1 MNNWVYF
8 ERNTYFETMGAGINN
23 ANIKYLR
30 YKVVGSDK
38 ILQALETGDIDIG
51 SPQATADNISTIKN
65 VSHLFYKQYTTNG
78 YGYVGIN
85 PKFVPDIEVRQ
96 AIMWE
101 LECLK
106 GKQGMLDI
114 KNPKSFTKFVIP
126 NNIHSPMKTLTR
138 ILALALVVIFAA
150 CGTPETAHYKVIS
163 YNIRVLTPHDTD
175 SLHWDIRK
183 PATITMIEQEQPD
196 IFGLQ
201 ESFLEQTRYVEAECQ
216 QYVRIG
222 VGENDEDPASE
233 VNAIFYLRDKFELL
247 EKKSIWLSE
256 TPDTCS
262 RGWDADYNRMATFVT
277 LRDKNNGKELTYI
290 NTHFDHVGRVARIES
305 AKMIAERIKS
315 LQAAGK
321 KAIIGSLEKASEAI
335 NGMSGTVIKS

>member
-1 MNNWVYF
+1 
-8 ERNTYFETMGAGINN
+8 
-23 ANIKYLR
+23 
-30 YKVVGSDK
+30 
-38 ILQALETGDIDIG
+38 
-51 SPQATADNISTIKN
+51 
-65 VSHLFYKQYTTNG
+65 
-78 YGYVGIN
+78 
-85 PKFVPDIEVRQ
+85 
-96 AIMWE
+96 
-101 LECLK
+101 
-106 GKQGMLDI
+106 
-114 KNPKSFTKFVIP
+114 
-126 NNIHSPMKTLTR
+126 MKTLTR

-150 CGTPETAHYKVIS
+150 CGAPETAPYKIIS

-321 KAIIGSLEKASEAI
+321 KAIIVGGDFNSELADSLLMPMQEAL
-335 NGMSGTVIKS
+335 GYARHDSPVTDDKGTFNNWGRAAEGYIIDHIFYTGVTPKEYRTLDGNYGAPYISDHYPIAFTFEL

>member
-1 MNNWVYF
+1 
-8 ERNTYFETMGAGINN
+8 
-23 ANIKYLR
+23 
-30 YKVVGSDK
+30 
-38 ILQALETGDIDIG
+38 
-51 SPQATADNISTIKN
+51 
-65 VSHLFYKQYTTNG
+65 
-78 YGYVGIN
+78 
-85 PKFVPDIEVRQ
+85 
-96 AIMWE
+96 
-101 LECLK
+101 
-106 GKQGMLDI
+106 
-114 KNPKSFTKFVIP
+114 
-126 NNIHSPMKTLTR
+126 MKTLTR

-150 CGTPETAHYKVIS
+150 CGAPETAHYKIIS

-321 KAIIGSLEKASEAI
+321 KAIIVGGDFNSELADSLLMPMQDALGYARHDSPVTDDK
-335 NGMSGTVIKS
+335 GTFNNWGRAAEGYIIDHIFYTGVTPKEYRTLDGNYGAPYISDHYPIAFTFEL

>member
-1 MNNWVYF
+1 
-8 ERNTYFETMGAGINN
+8 
-23 ANIKYLR
+23 
-30 YKVVGSDK
+30 
-38 ILQALETGDIDIG
+38 
-51 SPQATADNISTIKN
+51 
-65 VSHLFYKQYTTNG
+65 
-78 YGYVGIN
+78 
-85 PKFVPDIEVRQ
+85 
-96 AIMWE
+96 
-101 LECLK
+101 
-106 GKQGMLDI
+106 
-114 KNPKSFTKFVIP
+114 
-126 NNIHSPMKTLTR
+126 MKTLTR

-305 AKMIAERIKS
+305 AKIIAERIKS

-321 KAIIGSLEKASEAI
+321 KAIIVGGDFNSELADSLLMPMQYALGYARHDSPVTDDK
-335 NGMSGTVIKS
+335 GTFNNWGRAAEGYIIDHIFYTGVTPKEYRTLDGNYGAPYISDHYPIAFTFEL

>member
-1 MNNWVYF
+1 
-8 ERNTYFETMGAGINN
+8 
-23 ANIKYLR
+23 
-30 YKVVGSDK
+30 
-38 ILQALETGDIDIG
+38 
-51 SPQATADNISTIKN
+51 
-65 VSHLFYKQYTTNG
+65 
-78 YGYVGIN
+78 
-85 PKFVPDIEVRQ
+85 
-96 AIMWE
+96 
-101 LECLK
+101 
-106 GKQGMLDI
+106 
-114 KNPKSFTKFVIP
+114 
-126 NNIHSPMKTLTR
+126 MKTLTR

-233 VNAIFYLRDKFELL
+233 VNAIFYLRDKFKLL

-321 KAIIGSLEKASEAI
+321 KAIIVGGDFNSELADSLLMPMQEAL
-335 NGMSGTVIKS
+335 GYARHDSPVTDDKGTFNNWGRAAEGYIIDHIFYTGVTPKEYRTLDGNYGAPYISDHYPIAFTFEL

>member
-1 MNNWVYF
+1 
-8 ERNTYFETMGAGINN
+8 
-23 ANIKYLR
+23 
-30 YKVVGSDK
+30 
-38 ILQALETGDIDIG
+38 
-51 SPQATADNISTIKN
+51 
-65 VSHLFYKQYTTNG
+65 
-78 YGYVGIN
+78 
-85 PKFVPDIEVRQ
+85 
-96 AIMWE
+96 
-101 LECLK
+101 
-106 GKQGMLDI
+106 
-114 KNPKSFTKFVIP
+114 
-126 NNIHSPMKTLTR
+126 MKTLTR

-150 CGTPETAHYKVIS
+150 CGAPETAHYKVIS
-163 YNIRVLTPHDTD
+163 YNIRVLTPHDND

-321 KAIIGSLEKASEAI
+321 KAIIVGGDFNSELADSLLMPMQEAL
-335 NGMSGTVIKS
+335 GYARHDSPVTDDKGTFNNWGRAAEGYIIDHIFYTGVTPKEYRTLDGNYGAPYISDHYPIAFTFEL

>member
-1 MNNWVYF
+1 
-8 ERNTYFETMGAGINN
+8 
-23 ANIKYLR
+23 
-30 YKVVGSDK
+30 
-38 ILQALETGDIDIG
+38 
-51 SPQATADNISTIKN
+51 
-65 VSHLFYKQYTTNG
+65 
-78 YGYVGIN
+78 
-85 PKFVPDIEVRQ
+85 
-96 AIMWE
+96 
-101 LECLK
+101 
-106 GKQGMLDI
+106 
-114 KNPKSFTKFVIP
+114 
-126 NNIHSPMKTLTR
+126 MKTLTR
-138 ILALALVVIFAA
+138 ILALALAVIFAA

-201 ESFLEQTRYVEAECQ
+201 ESFLEQTRYVEANCS

-233 VNAIFYLRDKFELL
+233 VNAIFYLPDKFELL

-305 AKMIAERIKS
+305 AKMLAERIKS
-315 LQAAGK
+315 LQTAGR
-321 KAIIGSLEKASEAI
+321 KAIIVGGDFNSELADSLLIPMQEVLGYARHDSPVTDNKGSFNNRGNAAAGYIIDHIFYTGVTPKEYRTLDG
-335 NGMSGTVIKS
+335 NYGTPYISDHYPIAFTFEM

>member
-1 MNNWVYF
+1 
-8 ERNTYFETMGAGINN
+8 
-23 ANIKYLR
+23 
-30 YKVVGSDK
+30 
-38 ILQALETGDIDIG
+38 
-51 SPQATADNISTIKN
+51 
-65 VSHLFYKQYTTNG
+65 
-78 YGYVGIN
+78 
-85 PKFVPDIEVRQ
+85 
-96 AIMWE
+96 
-101 LECLK
+101 
-106 GKQGMLDI
+106 
-114 KNPKSFTKFVIP
+114 
-126 NNIHSPMKTLTR
+126 
-138 ILALALVVIFAA
+138 
-150 CGTPETAHYKVIS
+150 
-163 YNIRVLTPHDTD
+163 
-175 SLHWDIRK
+175 
-183 PATITMIEQEQPD
+183 
-196 IFGLQ
+196 
-201 ESFLEQTRYVEAECQ
+201 LEQTRYVEAECQ

-321 KAIIGSLEKASEAI
+321 KAIIVGGDFNSELADSLLIPMQEAL
-335 NGMSGTVIKS
+335 GYARHDSPATDDKGTFNNWGRAAEGYIIDHIFYTGVTPKEYRTLDGNYGVPYISDHYPIAFTFEM

>member
-1 MNNWVYF
+1 M
-8 ERNTYFETMGAGINN
+8 
-23 ANIKYLR
+23 
-30 YKVVGSDK
+30 
-38 ILQALETGDIDIG
+38 
-51 SPQATADNISTIKN
+51 KN
-65 VSHLFYKQYTTNG
+65 
-78 YGYVGIN
+78 
-85 PKFVPDIEVRQ
+85 
-96 AIMWE
+96 
-101 LECLK
+101 
-106 GKQGMLDI
+106 
-114 KNPKSFTKFVIP
+114 
-126 NNIHSPMKTLTR
+126 LTR
-138 ILALALVVIFAA
+138 IFALALVVIFAA
-150 CGTPETAHYKVIS
+150 CGAPETAHYKIIS

-201 ESFLEQTRYVEAECQ
+201 ESFLEQTRYVEANCS

-321 KAIIGSLEKASEAI
+321 KAIIVGGDFNSELADSLLMPMQDALGYARHDSPVTDDK
-335 NGMSGTVIKS
+335 GTFNNWGRAAEGYIIDHIFYTGVTPKEYRTLDGNYGAPYISDHYPIAFTFEL

>member
-1 MNNWVYF
+1 
-8 ERNTYFETMGAGINN
+8 
-23 ANIKYLR
+23 
-30 YKVVGSDK
+30 
-38 ILQALETGDIDIG
+38 
-51 SPQATADNISTIKN
+51 
-65 VSHLFYKQYTTNG
+65 
-78 YGYVGIN
+78 
-85 PKFVPDIEVRQ
+85 
-96 AIMWE
+96 
-101 LECLK
+101 
-106 GKQGMLDI
+106 
-114 KNPKSFTKFVIP
+114 
-126 NNIHSPMKTLTR
+126 MKTLTR

-150 CGTPETAHYKVIS
+150 CGAPETAHYKIIS

-201 ESFLEQTRYVEAECQ
+201 ESFLEQTRYVEANCS

-222 VGENDEDPASE
+222 VGENDEDPVSE

-321 KAIIGSLEKASEAI
+321 KAIIVGGDFNSELADSLLMPMQEAL
-335 NGMSGTVIKS
+335 GYARHDSPVTDDKGTFNNWGHAAEGYIIDHIFYTGVTPKEYRTLDGNYGAPYISDHYPIAFTFEM